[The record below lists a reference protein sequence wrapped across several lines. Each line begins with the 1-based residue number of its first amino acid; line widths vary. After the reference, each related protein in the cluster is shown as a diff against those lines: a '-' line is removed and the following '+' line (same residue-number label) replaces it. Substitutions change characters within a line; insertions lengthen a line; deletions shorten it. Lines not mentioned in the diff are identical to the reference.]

1 MKIEKKTI
9 RTKRGL
15 REYNRVGCPL
25 TRNRSAWCFRICN
38 PNAEGHGRCGR
49 IAPHGIKGK
58 TQLAI
63 EGHKRK
69 LQKAHLENL
78 EHMYLAAPYNAGHE
92 PGIKISLGEAD
103 IVVPIQ
109 EDHFNA
115 AGVLSSTICFKAM
128 NDAAIFAV
136 NSLVVDA
143 VALTMSFSIS
153 LTRTPATGELLAR
166 GRFVGMSGD
175 QYLAES
181 ILTDSN
187 GEEIGRGEGALEVRD
202 DPSSANAG

>member
-1 MKIEKKTI
+1 
-9 RTKRGL
+9 
-15 REYNRVGCPL
+15 
-25 TRNRSAWCFRICN
+25 
-38 PNAEGHGRCGR
+38 
-49 IAPHGIKGK
+49 
-58 TQLAI
+58 LAI

-69 LQKAHLENL
+69 LLEAHLEKL
-78 EHMYLAAPYNAGHE
+78 AQLYLAAPYNSGHE
-92 PGIKISLGEAD
+92 PGIRISLGEAD

-109 EDHFNA
+109 EDYFNT

-136 NSLVVDA
+136 SSLVVNS
-143 VALTMSFSIS
+143 VALTMNFSIS
-153 LTRTPATGELLAR
+153 LTQTPASGDLLAR
-166 GRFVGMSGD
+166 GRFVGISGD

-202 DPSSANAG
+202 VPSLAAAG